1 MSEVKDGLLYTKTH
15 QWFNP
20 ETNKVG
26 ITAYAADSLGEISF
40 VDLDAI
46 NGEDVSQIEMDGD
59 EPSSTPIDAMV
70 ESNKAVADIFSPL
83 SGNVTAVNDE
93 LLDFPEKVNDDP
105 YGEGWLFELDP
116 SDLDGEKGNLLSAD
130 EYSSFVEGL
139 E

>member
-1 MSEVKDGLLYTKTH
+1 MSETPDNLLYTKTH
-15 QWFNP
+15 QWFDP
-20 ETNKVG
+20 DTNKVG

-40 VDLDAI
+40 VDLDAV
-46 NGEDVSQIEMDGD
+46 NGADVSQVEMDGD

-83 SGNVTAVNDE
+83 SGTITAVNDE
-93 LLDFPEKVNDDP
+93 LLDFPEKVNEDP

-116 SDLDGEKGNLLSAD
+116 SDLDGEKGDLLSAD
-130 EYSSFVEGL
+130 EYTEFVEGL